1 MSPDNPVVLR
11 DFSFHTVWV
20 NTRALELAGITRDTV
35 PPPGGVIDRDAAGEP
50 IGLLRES
57 AQQLVLA
64 VLPPLPPDQLRGA
77 LSTAVGVLLS
87 QGITSY
93 TDPGLTP
100 DEIDVYRDALAN
112 DALGAR
118 VTLMLTSSDSLLI
131 GGTGGGS
138 VEQFERML
146 ARYPRP
152 QVFDER
158 LLALRAVKIFAD
170 GIPPNRTA
178 WVYEP
183 YADLGGTGELVL
195 AGATEDERVA
205 ELRAIV
211 RRAHAA
217 GFQVGTHATGD
228 RTIDTV
234 VDAYIEAIR
243 GDRRNR
249 DPRHYTIHSDL
260 MTDRALRR
268 MRRYD
273 LGANMNPAI
282 KALIADSMIP
292 VLGPERA
299 SRQWPMRS
307 TLDAGVNLTSASD
320 WPVTPPDWRSGV
332 AAAVLRQD
340 IVSGNV
346 SGPEER
352 IGVLDALRTYTTAG
366 AWQDHA
372 TAWKGPLTPGRIAD
386 VCVLDGALPLTPET
400 VGELPGLGVA
410 MTIFGGE
417 VVFDGTGPG
426 ARRTAAAGAAAVART
441 AGGSCAHG
449 HDCCCRRAPELLGRG

>member
-211 RRAHAA
+211 RRAHEA
-217 GFQVGTHATGD
+217 GYQVGVHVTGD
-228 RTIDTV
+228 RAIDTV
-234 VDAYIEAIR
+234 VDAFVSA
-243 GDRRNR
+243 NR
-249 DPRHYTIHSDL
+249 DHPRDDARHYVIHGDFVSADNL
-260 MTDRALRR
+260 VAMAKHG
-268 MRRYD
+268 Y
-273 LGANMNPAI
+273 GVNMNPAI
-282 KALIADSMIP
+282 KWTISDLMDEVVGP
-292 VLGPERA
+292 V
-299 SRQWPMRS
+299 
-307 TLDAGVNLTSASD
+307 
-320 WPVTPPDWRSGV
+320 RSGV
-332 AAAVLRQD
+332 PVAGAGGVRRRGQRLRQLGRAD
-340 IVSGNV
+340 HRPRLRGRAWPRCFAARVQGERARA
-346 SGPEER
+346 SGPEQR
-352 IGVLDALRTYTTAG
+352 VGLASVRS
-366 AWQDHA
+366 
-372 TAWKGPLTPGRIAD
+372 GPTPSTRPGRTSPRR
-386 VCVLDGALPLTPET
+386 GK
-400 VGELPGLGVA
+400 
-410 MTIFGGE
+410 
-417 VVFDGTGPG
+417 
-426 ARRTAAAGAAAVART
+426 ARSSPARSPTFACSTAP
-441 AGGSCAHG
+441 
-449 HDCCCRRAPELLGRG
+449 CR

>member
-1 MSPDNPVVLR
+1 MSPDHPVVLR

-20 NTRALELAGITRDTV
+20 NTRALELAGITRDTA

-57 AQQLVLA
+57 AQQLMLA

-77 LSTAVGVLLS
+77 LSTAIGVLLS

-170 GIPPNRTA
+170 GIPPNQHGLALRA
-178 WVYEP
+178 VRRP
-183 YADLGGTGELVL
+183 RRPGELVL
-195 AGATEDERVA
+195 AGDTEDERVA

-211 RRAHAA
+211 RRAHCGRLPGRHARHRRPHARRRGRAYVAA
-217 GFQVGTHATGD
+217 L
-228 RTIDTV
+228 
-234 VDAYIEAIR
+234 R

-260 MTDRALRR
+260 ITDRALRR
-268 MRRYD
+268 MAAHG

-292 VLGPERA
+292 VLGPERGRA
-299 SRQWPMRS
+299 GSGRCAARS
-307 TLDAGVNLTSASD
+307 T
-320 WPVTPPDWRSGV
+320 
-332 AAAVLRQD
+332 
-340 IVSGNV
+340 
-346 SGPEER
+346 
-352 IGVLDALRTYTTAG
+352 
-366 AWQDHA
+366 
-372 TAWKGPLTPGRIAD
+372 
-386 VCVLDGALPLTPET
+386 
-400 VGELPGLGVA
+400 
-410 MTIFGGE
+410 
-417 VVFDGTGPG
+417 
-426 ARRTAAAGAAAVART
+426 
-441 AGGSCAHG
+441 
-449 HDCCCRRAPELLGRG
+449 RA